1 MATVMGTGASVDAT
15 AKIQQRSR
23 VVAALLS
30 LTNKPQPAPLVAA
43 KTQWRI
49 MAPKDGQNGESAKEQ
64 ELLLILDDP
73 VGQKHIGAFAKK
85 ILTSETFFCWV
96 EIREFKDAPSIGY
109 RKSLAKLIYKKYIK
123 SGSTMALGCIT
134 SDIMS
139 MYDAKIKD
147 METDSSVVSS
157 SLFDPLMCLLIEDMY
172 QNTFLR
178 FKAAPEYESYKK
190 EVKDTYNKVTVEDF
204 EYLELL
210 GSGGF
215 GRVVHARKKSTGK
228 HYAMK
233 IQLKTGL
240 LDEHHDQLSQ
250 ITSEK
255 DILQI
260 CHHPF
265 ILDMHYSF
273 QTSAHAII
281 VTELVRGGDL
291 GEALKS
297 SREGFLSEDRVRL
310 YAAEIG
316 LALNHMHDLGLIY
329 RDLKP
334 GNVLLGEDGHVIL
347 ADMGL
352 AAGYDPVFLK
362 KLEDGQQKYTPSN
375 PKLTRRK
382 TTVGTRGYMAPEII
396 SGKLVKRDQ
405 RPGYTFSVDYWSLG
419 VTIFE
424 LLCGF
429 QPFSMYTGGNF
440 FQEVANEE
448 IFRLSPRTQHK
459 IELQKMSQGVTF
471 PPHVTKNAQDF
482 LKRLLEV
489 NPEERL
495 GCNQEKGFQ
504 EFMEHP
510 FFEMIDWEKLMM
522 KHIDPNFKPTLPTL
536 TDKKIYN
543 SYEHMM
549 SHFDMRDKD
558 FIRHDWYADPEPDMQ
573 KHFKTWDFISQYT
586 LRAELGI
593 AKELEQTNIPHKV
606 LQLTGE
612 DAKLTKKKSAL

>member
-1 MATVMGTGASVDAT
+1 MGAGASADDRSR
-15 AKIQQRSR
+15 IQQRSKI
-23 VVAALLS
+23 VTAIMGLA
-30 LTNKPQPAPLVAA
+30 NKPHHAPLVAA

-49 MAPKDGQNGESAKEQ
+49 SAPYAGTSAEPTGPEQ
-64 ELLLILDDP
+64 ELLAILNDP
-73 VGQKHIGAFAKK
+73 VGQKHIGIFAKK
-85 ILTSETFFCWV
+85 IMTAETFFCWV
-96 EIREFKDAPSIGY
+96 EIKEFRDAPSIGY

-123 SGSTMALGCIT
+123 NGAPMALGSIT
-134 SDIMS
+134 ADIIAL
-139 MYDAKIKD
+139 YDKKITD
-147 METDSSVVSS
+147 MERDATLMTPDFFDRLMTLITTDMV
-157 SLFDPLMCLLIEDMY
+157 
-172 QNTFLR
+172 QNTYLR
-178 FKAAPEYESYKK
+178 FKTSSEYDIYKK
-190 EVKDTYNKVTVEDF
+190 EMKDTYNKVTVEDF

-260 CHHPF
+260 CHNPF
-265 ILDMHYSF
+265 VLDMHYSF

-297 SREGFLSEDRVRL
+297 SREGYITEDRVRL

-334 GNVLLGEDGHVIL
+334 GNVLLGEDGHVVL

-352 AAGYDPVFLK
+352 AAGYDPGNLK
-362 KLEDGQQKYTPSN
+362 KDDNGNTKYVPQN
-375 PKLTRRK
+375 AKFTRRK

-405 RPGYTFSVDYWSLG
+405 RPGYTHAVDYWSLG

-429 QPFSMYTGGNF
+429 QPFSVYSGGNF

-459 IELQKMSQGVTF
+459 IELQKMAQGVTF
-471 PPHVTKNAQDF
+471 PPHLSKNAQDF
-482 LKRLLEV
+482 LRRLLEV
-489 NPEERL
+489 NAEIRL
-495 GCNQEKGFQ
+495 GCSPEKGFQ
-504 EFMEHP
+504 EFMDHA
-510 FFEMIDWEKLMM
+510 FFEVVDWEKLMM
-522 KHIDPNFKPTLPTL
+522 KHIDPKFKPTLPPL

-543 SYEHMM
+543 SYDHMM

-558 FIRHDWYADPEPDMQ
+558 FIRHDWYADPDPEMQ
-573 KHFKTWDFISQYT
+573 KHFDSWDYISQYT

-593 AKELEQTNIPHKV
+593 AKELDETNIPYKV

-612 DAKLTKKKSAL
+612 DIKNKKK

>member
-1 MATVMGTGASVDAT
+1 MGAGASVTTDANGAMRLQT
-15 AKIQQRSR
+15 PSR
-23 VVAALLS
+23 IVAAFLNLA
-30 LTNKPQPAPLVAA
+30 NKPHHAPLVAA
-43 KTQWRI
+43 KTQWKI
-49 MAPKDGQNGESAKEQ
+49 AQPFAGANGEPSTNEQ
-64 ELLLILDDP
+64 ELLHMLHDP

-96 EIREFKDAPSIGY
+96 EIKEFREAPSIGY
-109 RKSLAKLIYKKYIK
+109 RKSMAKLIYRKYIK
-123 SGSTMALGCIT
+123 NGSTMALGSIT
-134 SDIMS
+134 SDLIAL
-139 MYDAKIKD
+139 YDKKIA
-147 METDSSVVSS
+147 ELEASHGSSATVDF
-157 SLFDPLMCLLIEDMY
+157 FDPLMTNIVADMC
-172 QNTFLR
+172 QNTFMR
-178 FKAAPEYESYKK
+178 FKASSEYETFKK
-190 EVKDTYNKVTVEDF
+190 DLKDTYNKVTIEDF

-260 CHHPF
+260 CHNPF
-265 ILDMHYSF
+265 VLDMHYSF
-273 QTSAHAII
+273 QTPAHAII
-281 VTELVRGGDL
+281 VTEL
-291 GEALKS
+291 
-297 SREGFLSEDRVRL
+297 
-310 YAAEIG
+310 
-316 LALNHMHDLGLIY
+316 
-329 RDLKP
+329 
-334 GNVLLGEDGHVIL
+334 
-347 ADMGL
+347 
-352 AAGYDPVFLK
+352 
-362 KLEDGQQKYTPSN
+362 

-405 RPGYTFSVDYWSLG
+405 RPGYTFAVDFWSLG
-419 VTIFE
+419 ITIFE
-424 LLCGF
+424 LMCGF
-429 QPFSMYTGGNF
+429 QPFSMHSSGNF

-459 IELQKMSQGVTF
+459 IELQKMAQGVTF
-471 PPHVTKNAQDF
+471 PLHLTRNAQDF

-489 NPEERL
+489 SPEHRL
-495 GCNQEKGFQ
+495 GCNVEKGFA

-510 FFEMIDWEKLMM
+510 FFETVDWEKLMM
-522 KHIDPNFKPTLPTL
+522 KHIDPKFKPALPLL

-558 FIRHDWYADPEPDMQ
+558 FIRHDWYADPDPEMQ
-573 KHFKTWDFISQYT
+573 KHFDTWDYISQYT

-593 AKELEQTNIPHKV
+593 AKELDETNIPYKV

-612 DAKLTKKKSAL
+612 DSKAKFTSPK